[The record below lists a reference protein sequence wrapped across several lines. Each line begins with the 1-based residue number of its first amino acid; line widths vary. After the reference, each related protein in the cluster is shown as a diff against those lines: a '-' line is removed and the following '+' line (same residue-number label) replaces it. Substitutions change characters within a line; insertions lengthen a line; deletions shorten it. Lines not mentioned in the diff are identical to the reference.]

1 MNRRVALLAST
12 AALAST
18 PACVMSNGAR
28 TATIVAG
35 LGSIAL
41 GVVAGDGAAVD
52 ADGDGHNDTS
62 LDDDLGQQAVGGVL
76 IIGGMIGVIAG
87 IASHEPTPSA
97 PPPPEPFPPVGARAL
112 PAGRVSDNV
121 LRLARQVRRLAARH
135 ECAAVRTLLT
145 RISVEDPGYAA
156 ELRVAMPCR

>member
-1 MNRRVALLAST
+1 MNRLAALLAST

-28 TATIVAG
+28 AATIVAG

-41 GVVAGDGAAVD
+41 GAVAGDGAVD
-52 ADGDGHNDTS
+52 ANGDGRNGTS

-97 PPPPEPFPPVGARAL
+97 PPAPEPFPPVGARSL